1 MLAADPEGLSNAASG
16 CHYTETEGHL
26 DHTIDMHN
34 DSAPEDCLERLQE
47 SGHIEKEQ

>member
-26 DHTIDMHN
+26 DHTIDTHN
-34 DSAPEDCLERLQE
+34 DSAPEDCLE
-47 SGHIEKEQ
+47 